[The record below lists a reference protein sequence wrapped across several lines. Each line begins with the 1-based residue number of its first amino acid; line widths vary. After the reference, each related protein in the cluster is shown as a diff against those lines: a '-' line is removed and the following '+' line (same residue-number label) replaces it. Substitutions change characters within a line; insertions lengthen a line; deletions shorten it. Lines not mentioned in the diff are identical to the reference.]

1 MLVLRRRRDRDHRN
15 LYRAK
20 LGPAPRATGINGS
33 SQEDVVREQAT
44 FMKSLFF
51 CPSLHLVF
59 KWRFDH
65 LAGAA
70 AVLGRAIRE
79 TTPCRFFQNIKAP
92 PHSATGFATRM
103 R

>member
-1 MLVLRRRRDRDHRN
+1 M
-15 LYRAK
+15 
-20 LGPAPRATGINGS
+20 GINGF
-33 SQEDVVREQAT
+33 SQDDVVREQAT

-65 LAGAA
+65 LVGTA

-79 TTPCRFFQNIKAP
+79 TTPCRFFQNIKTP
-92 PHSATGFATRM
+92 PPSATGFVTLM